1 MLTTVETMVFKE
13 ESDCSLR
20 QAWPSLGKTDLKTFQ
35 LMFKYL
41 QQFSLESLI
50 ISSSFDIGIE
60 SSWITSSGTIMK
72 LPQMTIDSL
81 ELRSLLRILNV
92 AKTKPGKR
100 LFKVWMFNPIT
111 IQTEL
116 DRRLDTVEFL
126 SSNHDLLTQLTTIVS
141 KNPYDFETVLTSAI
155 NQRIPQDRF
164 KLCLSTLSKIGSFL
178 KSLVHGENSSS
189 VQLPIFIQSV
199 LDQIIKDFTTLPKE
213 LLEPIGGDGDEIIRN
228 EHIDKLQN
236 EIEGYESELENHKKD
251 ICKLLGLLSF
261 HYSTISGLDYLIEV
275 RNGCSVPS
283 NWSKISATQKF
294 IRYRSPLILE
304 TLPKIQW
311 LKEQLQEEA
320 KKSWKEY
327 LFKNVPNLKTLLKTI
342 KVWATLDVIIALAT
356 ISQRDGFCRPK
367 FNQCSGDIK
376 VLG

>member
-1 MLTTVETMVFKE
+1 MVTTLETMVFRE

-50 ISSSFDIGIE
+50 ISSNFEIGIE

-81 ELRSLLRILNV
+81 ELRSLLRILNL

-164 KLCLSTLSKIGSFL
+164 KLCLSTLSKIGGFL

-189 VQLPIFIQSV
+189 VQLPIFFQSV
-199 LDQIIKDFTTLPKE
+199 LDTE
-213 LLEPIGGDGDEIIRN
+213 VEI
-228 EHIDKLQN
+228 
-236 EIEGYESELENHKKD
+236 
-251 ICKLLGLLSF
+251 F
-261 HYSTISGLDYLIEV
+261 
-275 RNGCSVPS
+275 
-283 NWSKISATQKF
+283 
-294 IRYRSPLILE
+294 
-304 TLPKIQW
+304 
-311 LKEQLQEEA
+311 
-320 KKSWKEY
+320 
-327 LFKNVPNLKTLLKTI
+327 
-342 KVWATLDVIIALAT
+342 
-356 ISQRDGFCRPK
+356 
-367 FNQCSGDIK
+367 
-376 VLG
+376 